1 MSTLDTVLHYHKRTK
16 HHPQRFANS
25 LGYMDWNHQP
35 DPFRRFVGA
44 PRVELA
50 LVSVTD
56 GPSYASGL
64 MPGRVSAEAVG
75 LRTISQLFQ
84 DALGLTAWKEY
95 QDARWALRAN
105 PSSGNL
111 HPTEGY
117 LVSGPAAGLGADWA
131 VYHYQPHDHVLEKR
145 ADIENEDWSRLVRI
159 LPQGAFLVGLTSI
172 LWREAWK
179 YGERAFRYC
188 QHDVGHAIGSLAM
201 AAAAL
206 GWRVRLLPTFTDTE
220 LARLLGIDA
229 QQGVE
234 AEHAD
239 CLLAVYPG
247 GQVAAE
253 DPTSTGT
260 RRWMEN
266 ATWLGTPNQLSAEH
280 HEWSIIEEVAT
291 ATVRDRAQEQPR
303 WGGTDMDTPPVR
315 EDLEEARLR
324 SIIHQRR
331 SAVDM
336 DGKSQ
341 LSRADFIAALMR
353 LLPAAAIP
361 FSSLDWPPAIDLV
374 LFVHRVDGLPAGLYL
389 LLRDAGRRAELGE
402 AMDPEFEW
410 ARPQDCPPHL
420 PLYRLKSGDCRQ
432 WAQGTSCG
440 QAIAADGAF
449 AVAMLARFHAT
460 LKDSGPH
467 FYRRLHWECG
477 LIGQVLYLE
486 AETMGVRATGIG
498 CFFDDETHT
507 MLGLKGDDYQ
517 DLYHF
522 TVGGAIDDVRLQT
535 LPPYAHLDRL

>member
-1 MSTLDTVLHYHKRTK
+1 M
-16 HHPQRFANS
+16 
-25 LGYMDWNHQP
+25 
-35 DPFRRFVGA
+35 
-44 PRVELA
+44 
-50 LVSVTD
+50 
-56 GPSYASGL
+56 
-64 MPGRVSAEAVG
+64 
-75 LRTISQLFQ
+75 RTISQLFQ

-117 LVSGPAAGLGADWA
+117 LVSGPAAGLGANWA

-145 ADIENEDWSRLVRI
+145 ADIEHEDWSRLVRI

-247 GQVAAE
+247 GQVAAA

-260 RRWMEN
+260 TRWMEN

-291 ATVRDRAQEQPR
+291 ATVRDRAQEQPW
-303 WGGTDMDTPPVR
+303 WGGADMDTPPVR

-341 LSRADFIAALMR
+341 LSRADFMATMLR

-374 LFVHRVDGLPAGLYL
+374 LFVHRVDGLRPDCTCCSGMQGVAPSWRGDGPGVRMGQTTGLPAPSTPVPVEV
-389 LLRDAGRRAELGE
+389 GRL
-402 AMDPEFEW
+402 
-410 ARPQDCPPHL
+410 PPVG
-420 PLYRLKSGDCRQ
+420 SGYQLC
-432 WAQGTSCG
+432 

-460 LKDSGPH
+460 LEDSGP
-467 FYRRLHWECG
+467 
-477 LIGQVLYLE
+477 IS
-486 AETMGVRATGIG
+486 
-498 CFFDDETHT
+498 
-507 MLGLKGDDYQ
+507 
-517 DLYHF
+517 
-522 TVGGAIDDVRLQT
+522 TVGCTGSADSS
-535 LPPYAHLDRL
+535 DRCSTWKQRRWGSGLLASAASSTTRPTPCSG